1 MKRKANIIRVGSSI
15 LPTQQTQ
22 QTNTMTTIKIKT
34 TSLVQHK
41 LIINML
47 GLYGFKI
54 YDRSSIESYSER
66 AYDIWPTFEVDL
78 KTKDIRGVF
87 IRPRDNNVF
96 LWTTEASKIM
106 ELIQLI
112 QDKEPQKPYKVTLY
126 QEVYTDVIINAD
138 SVAHAEELAMDGSY
152 GADDVDNI
160 TSKESVIIE
169 VVELG

>member
-22 QTNTMTTIKIKT
+22 HTNTMTTIKINT

-54 YDRSSIESYSER
+54 YDGSSIESYSER
-66 AYDIWPTFEVDL
+66 AYGIWPTFEVDL

-87 IRPRDNNVF
+87 IRPRDNNVL
-96 LWTTEASKIM
+96 LWSTEASKIM
-106 ELIQLI
+106 ELIQ
-112 QDKEPQKPYKVTLY
+112 DREPQKPYKVTLY

-138 SVAHAEELAMDGSY
+138 SAEHAEALVMEGEFHPEDI
-152 GADDVDNI
+152 DDV
-160 TSKESVIIE
+160 TTKESNIIR